1 MGILLVPVLSPYPS
15 SLLTNSPE
23 LLPSGQIEGAQVESA
38 SIVDTQTGI
47 LNPVSIEH
55 NAASAGPTTYTYER
69 TDVTPTPSSELLIPA
84 GPVGNLRSAD
94 CTGGYFLVGSG
105 GSTSFASAAGTIS
118 LWLKFDTAG
127 PNGRF
132 WGQEGDFE
140 TRWSSNR
147 LVLDWGTDTALTGT
161 KSSWLADHWYFIAI
175 TWDQATNTLAI
186 YWGDEENQPVMDAS
200 TSSWT
205 SYVTG
210 RLSQNNIM
218 CSRGTTSF
226 HVDGHVDDF
235 RYYTV
240 QRNIDEISS
249 DYNISLTGSEV
260 DLAHYY
266 RFEDLLD
273 DSVGSSNLVASGS
286 YSFSKDVFSGDEGWK
301 AEHIE
306 VNVRNLEQLYA
317 LYGSFDT
324 GVPGT
329 AADWT
334 GDAAYYPSGWRARRQ
349 IVDQLDIQR
358 VSYNMSSPNYIV
370 LENEGYDTTLAYRH
384 YNGTR
389 IYWYQDIDNSQQNEL
404 FELSMK
410 YLYRRGPIGANYRG
424 ILDFSFQ
431 ILNGTSIL
439 WNFSIDPTNI
449 TEHEIWN
456 EINSAV
462 VEVPEGLSTFQVR
475 VCLSVN
481 TSSSYVEIP
490 YDDPDL
496 NNLTENGRF
505 ITLWL
510 DDVSL
515 TAFQKPDPEYVDLQI
530 HFDLY
535 GDLDIIGENGIGSVI
550 LNCNYLT
557 RAFIPFSFSSNTTVS
572 FEYLVRMSKMTKFYN
587 SSYSTSLEN
596 LGVSYEIELGQSG
609 NLFFYTYL
617 KSYSEV
623 GDIGFTVHYPH
634 DWFNPIVEDPFGN
647 DITTQLVIGTDYVEI
662 PVGIANLVGWWNVHL
677 SGPNYV
683 SSIST
688 QVKKPASQ
696 NWQDESVFNSGD
708 RVRCSATIGYQSELI
723 TYVSSVDINWYL
735 PSGGLWWSDPITDS
749 NVTMVETNGTTLGPY
764 NASIGVWMV
773 TLSWCNGTEVAY
785 GFASFEVRHQLTVFA
800 QTPNIDI
807 EPGDSFTAAIFIY
820 DQDNGNPILE
830 GASVVGN
837 WSIGDVSFSPNLAK
851 GWWEADFN
859 SSTIG
864 TGNFVLTVV
873 VSMPYFEIGNCSI
886 SVNIPIAE
894 SLFIITVRASLFG
907 ALAVFALFVVI
918 TISRR
923 FYVKA
928 STNRN
933 LALLSLKGRL
943 EDARTLIGVL
953 VIHRSIG
960 LPIYSHIIKGGF
972 QESILSS
979 FITALSQFRAEFSW
993 DEPRW
998 TAIPITEVITAVQTE
1013 VLICAMITVE
1023 TSSERQKKQLEAF
1036 GRDIGG
1042 LYDLDNGEMKKIV
1055 NNRDLDESID
1065 PIFDSHFDG
1074 ALFNRYIGV
1083 NDPLPKHLEPV
1094 RTAMMG
1100 MDLEHGVSPEAL
1112 IKAMI
1117 LLGYSDRKSHN
1128 LVLEAID
1135 SNYLLAAERTSASQA
1150 ESEE

>member
-1 MGILLVPVLSPYPS
+1 MGIILVPVLSLYPS
-15 SLLTNSPE
+15 SLSVYSPE
-23 LLPSGQIEGAQVESA
+23 ISPSEQIEGAQIESA
-38 SIVDTQTGI
+38 SLEDTQTGI

-55 NAASAGPTTYTYER
+55 NAASAGPTSYTYDR
-69 TDVTPTPSSELLIPA
+69 TDVTPTPSSELFIPA
-84 GPVGNLRSAD
+84 GPAGNLRSAD

-118 LWLKFDTAG
+118 LWLKFDTAN

-132 WGQEGDFE
+132 WGQDGNFE
-140 TRWSSNR
+140 TRWSTNR
-147 LVLDWGTDTALTGT
+147 LVLDWGTDTSLTGT
-161 KSSWLADHWYFIAI
+161 KSSWLANHWYFIAI

-186 YWGDEENQPVMDAS
+186 YWGDEDNQPAMDAS
-200 TSSWT
+200 TGSWT

-210 RLSQNNIM
+210 RLTQNNIM
-218 CSRGTTSF
+218 CSRGTASY

-240 QRNIDEISS
+240 QRNIDEIRS
-249 DYNISLTGSEV
+249 DFNISLTGSEA
-260 DLAHYY
+260 DLEHYY
-266 RFEDLLD
+266 QFENLLD
-273 DSVGSSNLVASGS
+273 DSASSTNLVSSGS
-286 YSFSKDVFSGDEGWK
+286 YSFSKDVFSGDDGWK

-306 VNVRNLEQLYA
+306 VNIRYLEQLYA

-329 AADWT
+329 ATDWF
-334 GDAAYYPSGWRARRQ
+334 GDAFCYPNGWSARRQ
-349 IVDQLDIQR
+349 LVDQLDFQS
-358 VSYNMSSPNYIV
+358 VSYNVTSPNYVV
-370 LENEGYDTTLAYRH
+370 LENEGYDTTSAYRH

-389 IYWYQDIDNSQQNEL
+389 IYWYQDVDNSQQNEL
-404 FELSMK
+404 FELNMK
-410 YLYRRGPIGANYRG
+410 YLYKRGPIGPNYQG
-424 ILDFSFQ
+424 IFDLSFQ

-449 TEHEIWN
+449 SEHEVWN

-462 VEVPEGLSTFQVR
+462 VEIPGGLSAFQVR
-475 VCLSVN
+475 VSFSVN
-481 TSSSYVEIP
+481 ASSSYVEIP

-496 NNLTENGRF
+496 NNLTDNGRF
-505 ITLWL
+505 ITFWL

-515 TAFQKPDPEYVDLQI
+515 TALQKPAPERVDLQV
-530 HFDLY
+530 HFGLY
-535 GDLDIIGENGIGSVI
+535 GDFDIIGENGLGSV
-550 LNCNYLT
+550 LVNCNYLT
-557 RAFIPFSFSSNTTVS
+557 RAFIPFSFSSNTTIS
-572 FEYLVRMSKMTKFYN
+572 FEYLVRMSKMTKFYS

-596 LGVSYEIELGQSG
+596 IGVSYEIDLGQNIS
-609 NLFFYTYL
+609 LFFYTYI
-617 KSYSEV
+617 KSYPEV
-623 GDIGFTVHYPH
+623 GDLGFVVHYPH
-634 DWFNPIVEDPFGN
+634 DWFNPVVEDPFGS
-647 DITTQLVIGTDYVEI
+647 DITAQLVHGSDYVEI
-662 PVGIANLVGWWNVHL
+662 PVGVANLVGWWNVHL

-688 QVKKPASQ
+688 QVKRQTSQ
-696 NWQDESVFNSGD
+696 NWQDETVFNSGD
-708 RVRCSATIGYQSELI
+708 RVRCQATIGYESELI
-723 TYVSSVDINWYL
+723 TNVSSVDINWYL
-735 PSGGLWWSDPITDS
+735 PSGSLWWSDPIDGS
-749 NVTMVETNGTTLGPY
+749 NITIVETTGTTLGPY
-764 NASIGVWMV
+764 NASIGVWIV

-830 GASVVGN
+830 GANVVGN
-837 WSIGDVSFSPNLAK
+837 WSVGDVTFSPNLAK

-859 SSTIG
+859 SSAIG
-864 TGNFVLTVV
+864 TGAFVLMAVV
-873 VSMPYFEIGNCSI
+873 TMPYYEIGNCSI
-886 SVNIPIAE
+886 NVNIPAAE
-894 SLFIITVRASLFG
+894 SLFIITLRASLFG

-918 TISRR
+918 SISRR
-923 FYVKA
+923 FYVKT
-928 STNRN
+928 STSRN
-933 LALLSLKGRL
+933 LALLSLKGRI

-1023 TSSERQKKQLEAF
+1023 TSSERQKRQLEAF
-1036 GRDIGG
+1036 GKDIGA

-1055 NNRDLDESID
+1055 NNRNLDESID

-1074 ALFNRYIGV
+1074 ALFDRYIGV
-1083 NDPLPKHLEPV
+1083 NEPLPKHLEPV
-1094 RTAMMG
+1094 KTAMMG
-1100 MDLEHGVSPEAL
+1100 MDLEHGVSPEAI

-1117 LLGYSDRKSHN
+1117 PLGYSDRKSHI

-1135 SNYLLAAERTSASQA
+1135 RNYLIAAERVNPSRD
-1150 ESEE
+1150 ESEG

>member
-1 MGILLVPVLSPYPS
+1 MGILLVLVLSPYPS
-15 SLLTNSPE
+15 SLSVYSPE
-23 LLPSGQIEGAQVESA
+23 LSPSEQIESAQIESA
-38 SIVDTQTGI
+38 LLSDTQTGI

-55 NAASAGPTTYTYER
+55 NAASAGPTTYTYGR
-69 TDVTPTPSSELLIPA
+69 TDVTPTPSSEFFIPA
-84 GPVGNLRSAD
+84 GPAGNLRSAD
-94 CTGGYFLVGSG
+94 CTGGYFLVGSS

-132 WGQEGDFE
+132 WGQDGNFE
-140 TRWSSNR
+140 TRWSFNR
-147 LVLDWGTDTALTGT
+147 IVLDWGTDTVLTGT
-161 KSSWLADHWYFIAI
+161 KASWLADHWYFIAI

-200 TSSWT
+200 TGSWT

-210 RLSQNNIM
+210 RITQNNIM
-218 CSRGTTSF
+218 CSRAQPSY

-235 RYYTV
+235 RYYDV
-240 QRNIDEISS
+240 QRNIDEIRS
-249 DYNISLTGSEV
+249 DYNIALTGSE
-260 DLAHYY
+260 DNLEHYY
-266 RFEDLLD
+266 QFENLLD
-273 DSVGSSNLVASGS
+273 DSAGGSNLVSSGS
-286 YSFSKDVFSGDEGWK
+286 YAFSKDVFSGNDGWK

-306 VNVRNLEQLYA
+306 VDIRNLEQLYA

-329 AADWT
+329 ATDWI
-334 GDAAYYPSGWRARRQ
+334 GDATCYPSGWRARRQ
-349 IVDQLDIQR
+349 LADQLDFQR
-358 VSYNMSSPNYIV
+358 VSYNVTSPNYVI
-370 LENEGYDTTLAYRH
+370 LENEGYNTTSAYRH
-384 YNGTR
+384 YNATR

-404 FELSMK
+404 FELNMK
-410 YLYRRGPIGANYRG
+410 YLYRRGPIGSNYQG
-424 ILDFSFQ
+424 IFDLSFQ

-449 TEHEIWN
+449 TEREVWN

-462 VEVPEGLSTFQVR
+462 VEIPGGLSTFQVR
-475 VCLSVN
+475 VGFSVN
-481 TSSSYVEIP
+481 ASSSYVEIP

-496 NNLTENGRF
+496 NNLTDNGRF
-505 ITLWL
+505 ITFWL

-515 TAFQKPDPEYVDLQI
+515 TALQKPGPERVDLQV

-535 GDLDIIGENGIGSVI
+535 GDFDIIGENGLGSV
-550 LNCNYLT
+550 LVNCNYLT
-557 RAFIPFSFSSNTTVS
+557 RAFVPFSFSSNATIS
-572 FEYLVRMSKMTKFYN
+572 FEYLVRMSKMTQLYN
-587 SSYSTSLEN
+587 SSYSTSLEKI
-596 LGVSYEIELGQSG
+596 GVSYEIDLDQSA
-609 NLFFYTYL
+609 NLFFYTYI
-617 KSYSEV
+617 KSYPEV
-623 GDIGFTVHYPH
+623 GDLGFIVHYPH

-647 DITTQLVIGTDYVEI
+647 DITAQLVHGSDYVEI

-688 QVKKPASQ
+688 QAKRQTSQ
-696 NWQDESVFNSGD
+696 DWQDETVFNSGD
-708 RVRCSATIGYQSELI
+708 RVRCHAALGFGSELI
-723 TYVSSVDINWYL
+723 TNVSSVNINWYL
-735 PSGGLWWSDPITDS
+735 PSGGLWWSDPIAGS
-749 NVTMVETNGTTLGPY
+749 NITIVETNGTTLGPY
-764 NASIGVWMV
+764 NASIGVWTV
-773 TLSWCNGTEVAY
+773 TLSWCNGTEVAF

-830 GASVVGN
+830 GANVIGN
-837 WSIGDVSFSPNLAK
+837 WSVGDVSFSPNLAK

-859 SSTIG
+859 STSIG
-864 TGNFVLTVV
+864 TGNFVLMVA
-873 VSMPYFEIGNCSI
+873 VSMPYFESGSCSI
-886 SVNIPIAE
+886 NVSIPAAE
-894 SLFIITVRASLFG
+894 SLFMVTVRASLLG
-907 ALAVFALFVVI
+907 ALAVLAVFVAI
-918 TISRR
+918 SISRR
-923 FYVKA
+923 FYVKV

-933 LALLSLKGRL
+933 LALLSLKGRI

-960 LPIYSHIIKGGF
+960 LPIYSRIIKGGF

-1036 GRDIGG
+1036 ARDIGG
-1042 LYDLDNGEMKKIV
+1042 LYDLDNGEMRKIV
-1055 NNRDLDESID
+1055 NNRNLDESID
-1065 PIFDSHFDG
+1065 PIFVLHFDG

-1083 NDPLPKHLEPV
+1083 KDLLPKHLEPV
-1094 RTAMMG
+1094 RTAMMSL
-1100 MDLEHGVSPEAL
+1100 DLESGVPPEAL

-1117 LLGYSDRKSHN
+1117 LLGYSDRKSHM
-1128 LVLEAID
+1128 LILEAID
-1135 SNYLLAAERTSASQA
+1135 GDYLIAAERITDSKD

>member
-1 MGILLVPVLSPYPS
+1 MGVILVPVLSSYPS
-15 SLLTNSPE
+15 PLSVYSPG
-23 LLPSGQIEGAQVESA
+23 LSPSGQIEGAQIESA
-38 SIVDTQTGI
+38 SIDDTQTGI

-55 NAASAGPTTYTYER
+55 NAASAGPTTYTYDR
-69 TDVTPTPSSELLIPA
+69 TDVTPTPSSEIFIPA
-84 GPVGNLRSAD
+84 GPAGNLRSAD
-94 CTGGYFLVGSG
+94 CTGGYFLVGSS

-132 WGQEGDFE
+132 WGQDGNFE
-140 TRWSSNR
+140 TRWSTNR
-147 LVLDWGTDTALTGT
+147 LVLDWGTDTSLTGT

-200 TSSWT
+200 TGSWT

-210 RLSQNNIM
+210 RITQNNIM
-218 CSRGTTSF
+218 CSRANPSYR
-226 HVDGHVDDF
+226 VDGHVDDF

-240 QRNIDEISS
+240 ERNIDEIRS
-249 DYNISLTGSEV
+249 DYDISLTGS
-260 DLAHYY
+260 DDNLDHYY
-266 RFEDLLD
+266 QFENLLD
-273 DSVGSSNLVASGS
+273 DSAGGSNLVSSGS
-286 YSFSKDVFSGDEGWK
+286 YSFSKDVFSGDDGWK

-306 VNVRNLEQLYA
+306 VNIRNLDQIYA

-334 GDAAYYPSGWRARRQ
+334 GDAFCYPYGWRARRQ

-358 VSYNMSSPNYIV
+358 VSYNVTSPNYVV
-370 LENEGYDTTLAYRH
+370 LENEGYDTTSAYRH

-410 YLYRRGPIGANYRG
+410 YLYRRGPIGVIYRG

-431 ILNGTSIL
+431 VLNGTSVL

-449 TEHEIWN
+449 SEHDVWN
-456 EINSAV
+456 EINSAA
-462 VEVPEGLSTFQVR
+462 VEIPGGLSTFQVR
-475 VCLSVN
+475 VSLSIN
-481 TSSSYVEIP
+481 TSSSYIEIP

-496 NNLTENGRF
+496 NNLTANGRF

-515 TAFQKPDPEYVDLQI
+515 TALQKPDPENVNLQV

-535 GDLDIIGENGIGSVI
+535 GDFDLIGENGTGSVI
-550 LNCNYLT
+550 VDCNYLT
-557 RAFIPFSFSSNTTVS
+557 RAYIPFSLSSNTTIS
-572 FEYLVRMSKMTKFYN
+572 FEYLVRMSKMTRHYN
-587 SSYSTSLEN
+587 SSYSTNLEN
-596 LGVSYEIELGQSG
+596 IGVSYEIELGHSA
-609 NLFFYTYL
+609 NLFFYTYI
-617 KSYSEV
+617 KSYPEV
-623 GDIGFTVHYPH
+623 GDLGFTVHYPH
-634 DWFNPIVEDPFGN
+634 DWFTPVVEDPFGT
-647 DITTQLVIGTDYVEI
+647 DITTQLINGSDYVEI
-662 PVGIANLVGWWNVHL
+662 PVGIANLVGWWKVRL

-688 QVKKPASQ
+688 QVKRQTSPD
-696 NWQDESVFNSGD
+696 WQDETVFKSGD

-723 TYVSSVDINWYL
+723 TYVSSANINWYL
-735 PSGGLWWSDPITDS
+735 PSGGLWWSDPIANS
-749 NVTMVETNGTTLGPY
+749 NATIIETNGTTLGPN

-785 GFASFEVRHQLTVFA
+785 GLASFEVRHQLTVFA
-800 QTPNIDI
+800 QTPNIEI
-807 EPGDSFTAAIFIY
+807 EPGESFTAAIFIY

-830 GASVVGN
+830 VANVVGN
-837 WSIGDVSFSPNLAK
+837 WSESDVSFNPNLAK

-859 SSTIG
+859 SSAIG
-864 TGNFVLTVV
+864 TGDFVLMVV
-873 VSMPYFEIGNCSI
+873 VSMPYYETGNCSI
-886 SVNIPIAE
+886 NVKIPVAE
-894 SLFIITVRASLFG
+894 SIFMITVRASLFG
-907 ALAVFALFVVI
+907 ALAVFALFVAI

-928 STNRN
+928 STSRN
-933 LALLSLKGRL
+933 LALLSLKGRI

-960 LPIYSHIIKGGF
+960 LPIYSRIIKGGF

-1023 TSSERQKKQLEAF
+1023 TSSERQKRQLETF
-1036 GRDIGG
+1036 GKDIGR
-1042 LYDLDNGEMKKIV
+1042 LYDLENDEMRKIV
-1055 NNRDLDESID
+1055 NNRNLDESID

-1100 MDLEHGVSPEAL
+1100 MDLENGVTPEAL

-1117 LLGYSDRKSHN
+1117 PLGYSDRKSHI

-1135 SNYLLAAERTSASQA
+1135 GNYLIATERFNPSRD